1 MLSICL
7 LLLQVQPNLCLRN
20 KRGTGLTNGRGGLTD
35 GRGGLTDGRGGLTD
49 GRGGLTDGR
58 GGLTDGRGGL
68 VKRNAEAG
76 TGEEN
81 TPRVVNV

>member
-20 KRGTGLTNGRGGLTD
+20 RRGT
-35 GRGGLTDGRGGLTD
+35 GLTD

-76 TGEEN
+76 TDEDN
-81 TPRVVNV
+81 TPRVVNVLLMCIRVHFKHCL

>member
-20 KRGTGLTNGRGGLTD
+20 RRGTGLTD

-68 VKRNAEAG
+68 VKRNAETG
-76 TGEEN
+76 TDLKYAAYC
-81 TPRVVNV
+81 